1 MVTCTGEQEMGALSG
16 RLSDNP
22 GELACIIII
31 FWPQYMSNQ
40 YMRLRAVFEA
50 WCENSSFSLFI
61 LFDLLLT
68 ASNFIFGLGLGVW
81 TQVKFRRI
89 CNWSH
94 QSITGLEYLRDN

>member
-1 MVTCTGEQEMGALSG
+1 MTCTGEQEMGALSG

-50 WCENSSFSLFI
+50 
-61 LFDLLLT
+61 
-68 ASNFIFGLGLGVW
+68 
-81 TQVKFRRI
+81 
-89 CNWSH
+89 
-94 QSITGLEYLRDN
+94 